1 MSRSF
6 TKKGR
11 DKDQRVTRT
20 DRGKYHQIP
29 LRRVTGLKRMKD
41 IFSETGENL

>member
-6 TKKGR
+6 TKTER
-11 DKDQRVTRT
+11 DKDQGVART
-20 DRGKYHQIP
+20 DRGQYDQIP
-29 LRRVTGLKRMKD
+29 LRRVIGLKRMKD